1 MWRCPNCG
9 SDNPDNANFCGAC
22 GCEKTK
28 KTKPVLL
35 TTILVA
41 TAIIVVLG
49 LVIWASQTVWHR
61 HKWEEWVEMSPATC
75 ESSGREIRF
84 CKGNASHVEERIIPA
99 LGHDWEEWV
108 VESQP
113 GCETAGAEV
122 RICRNDTSHREQREI
137 PATGHDWAEWAVER
151 QPCCETAGAEVR
163 TCRKDAS
170 HRERREIP
178 ALGHDWTSATTEA
191 PQTCRRCGAQV
202 GEKIKTPY
210 NQLMDRVSSYNS
222 GIEHPLKNEMLDSSV
237 TLYVVGAWPNSP
249 SGGMWMCESP
259 GENGI
264 VVLKPHTPV
273 TVHAVRGSL
282 ALREGYAFVE
292 TGSGEFGW
300 VNFKATR
307 GTGVGLTDTNDF
319 SYSY

>member
-41 TAIIVVLG
+41 TAIIVILG

-122 RICRNDTSHREQREI
+122 RICRNDT
-137 PATGHDWAEWAVER
+137 
-151 QPCCETAGAEVR
+151 
-163 TCRKDAS
+163 S

-282 ALREGYAFVE
+282 ALREGYAFVD

>member
-35 TTILVA
+35 STILVA
-41 TAIIVVLG
+41 TAIIVILG

-75 ESSGREIRF
+75 ESAGREIRF

-122 RICRNDTSHREQREI
+122 RICRNDTSHRE
-137 PATGHDWAEWAVER
+137 
-151 QPCCETAGAEVR
+151 
-163 TCRKDAS
+163 
-170 HRERREIP
+170 RREIP
-178 ALGHDWTSATTEA
+178 ALGHDWMSATTEA